1 MLPSTPGNLTSP
13 SIDFIIIRM
22 DTGERF
28 KTIQCP
34 NCNASN
40 SENSSF
46 CNKCGASLEKEQGTL
61 SYSRIQEY
69 EKGDPIHFSPG
80 ANFGDR
86 YIIIEEIGRGGMG
99 RVYKAEDSKLG
110 LTVALKMI
118 RPEYS
123 LSPSAIERFK
133 KEILLA
139 RSITHE
145 NVVRIYDLGEVNE
158 VKFISMEYIKGQNLR
173 ELIHTSGNLTV
184 ETTLNVSTQL
194 GEALRAAHKRGI
206 IHQDLKSSN
215 ILIDNNGKVFITDF
229 GLAKSIETEK
239 ATRPGAIIGTPAYFS
254 PEQAKGEKADQRSD
268 IYSLG
273 IIIYEMLIGKLP
285 FHSETNDGYIQKHIH
300 ERPVPPSKINP
311 AVPQA
316 LDKIILRCLEKDRDK
331 RYQSVEEL
339 IKDLQENVRKFGP
352 FLARAKTKRTLGFI
366 AAAALIIVVAIG
378 VYLSTRGKKSAEPF
392 PSEGRRISLAVMYFI
407 NTTGDK
413 NLDHWRESLSY
424 QVIQALL
431 QSKYIRVLT
440 WDRLLDILEQLKL
453 QDEQRYSWEDLKK
466 VALRG
471 GVNHILHGNY
481 SKAGDTFRINALL
494 RDANTGEVIAPETV
508 EGVGEKSM
516 ISMVDQLAAR
526 IKANLKLSKEE
537 IASDYEKEV
546 GKIITGSPEAM
557 KDYMEGLR
565 CYNKGKFSESIQV
578 LAKAV
583 ALDPGF
589 ALAYKIM
596 AENYQAL
603 GDFDQ
608 AKKYIQTA
616 LSLVDRVSE
625 RERFLIQ
632 GDYSS
637 FFDVSN
643 KNAFDNYKRLLELY
657 PDDEDGNIYLGA
669 LYRELEEWDLAK
681 DYFEKVLKVNDT
693 YDIIY
698 ANLAYVFMAR
708 GLYEKA
714 RDILL
719 AGQNKIPDSAIL
731 HQYLFVVSLAQGR
744 LDLASLELEKASSLA
759 PDDYQNIQ
767 LAGNLYQ
774 IEGNWSEARKAYQ
787 QLLEKDDPDAQN
799 LGQFRICHLDLTQ
812 GKYEQCKKGILLG
825 LKQARTSGR
834 KKHELNLTLL
844 LAYLELQ
851 LKRFA
856 EAVLASNQAIAVA
869 SEINFIEE
877 KMLALNYRGL
887 AYIGTNDSNGAE
899 ETAAEL
905 RQCIA
910 ETEAPK
916 FLRYYNYL
924 MGAIAKE
931 KGLGSQ
937 AIDSFDRGLSLLSY
951 QHTSFDENA
960 FFLDSSASAYYI
972 NGDLEK
978 AQERYQN
985 IISLTTGRLTW
996 GDLYAR
1002 SFYWLG
1008 KIYQKKGVREKA
1020 IEHYEKFLQL
1030 WNKAD
1035 PGLSETKDAQK
1046 QLAALRTAGPE

>member
-1 MLPSTPGNLTSP
+1 
-13 SIDFIIIRM
+13 M
-22 DTGERF
+22 DMGERV

-34 NCNASN
+34 NCHASN
-40 SENSSF
+40 SENSTY
-46 CNKCGASLEKEQGTL
+46 CNKCGTSLEKEQDTL
-61 SYSRIQEY
+61 SYSRLQES
-69 EKGDPIHFSPG
+69 EKTDPIHFSPG
-80 ANFGDR
+80 ASFGER

-99 RVYKAEDSKLG
+99 RVYKAEDTKLD

-123 LSPSAIERFK
+123 LSPSAVERFK

-145 NVVRIYDLGEVNE
+145 NVVRIYDLGEVGD

-173 ELIHTSGNLTV
+173 ELIHTSGKLTV
-184 ETTLNVSTQL
+184 ETTLNISTQL
-194 GEALRAAHKRGI
+194 VEALQAAHKKGI

-229 GLAKSIETEK
+229 GLARSIETEK

-254 PEQAKGEKADQRSD
+254 PEQARGEKADQRSD

-273 IIIYEMLIGKLP
+273 IIIYEMLTGKLP
-285 FHSETNDGYIQKHIH
+285 FQSETSDGYIQKHIH

-311 AVPQA
+311 AVPLA
-316 LDKIILRCLEKDRDK
+316 LDKIVLRCLEKDRDR
-331 RYQSVEEL
+331 RYHDVEEL

-352 FLARAKTKRTLGFI
+352 FLARTKAKRTLGFI
-366 AAAALIIVVAIG
+366 AAAALILAVAVG
-378 VYLSTRGKKSAEPF
+378 VYLSTRGQKPAEPF

-413 NLDHWRESLSY
+413 NLDNWRECLSY
-424 QVIQALL
+424 QIIQALL

-440 WDRLLDILEQLKL
+440 WDRLLDILEQLRL
-453 QDEQRYSWEDLKK
+453 QDEKSYSWEDLKK

-494 RDANTGEVIAPETV
+494 RDARTGDVIAPEMV
-508 EGVGEKSM
+508 EGIGEKSM

-526 IKANLKLSKEE
+526 IKASLNLSKEE

-546 GKIITGSPEAM
+546 GTIITGSPEAM
-557 KDYMEGLR
+557 KVYMEGLG
-565 CYNKGKFSESIQV
+565 YYKGGKFSDSIKV
-578 LAKAV
+578 LEKAV
-583 ALDPGF
+583 AIDPGF
-589 ALAYKIM
+589 ALAYKIL
-596 AENYQAL
+596 AEIYQTL

-608 AKKYIQTA
+608 AKKHIQTA
-616 LSLVDRVSE
+616 LSLVNRVSE

-637 FFDVSN
+637 FFDPSN
-643 KNAFDNYKRLLELY
+643 KRALDNYKKMLELY
-657 PDDEDGNIYLGA
+657 PDDEDGNTYLGA
-669 LYRELEEWDLAK
+669 LYRELEEWNLAK
-681 DYFEKVLKVNDT
+681 DHFEKVLKINDT
-693 YDIIY
+693 KEI
-698 ANLAYVFMAR
+698 AYVNLVYTFMAL

-731 HQYLFVVSLAQGR
+731 HQYSFLVALAQGR

-759 PDDYQNIQ
+759 PDDYQNVQ

-774 IEGNWSEARKAYQ
+774 INGDWSEARKAYQ
-787 QLLEKDDPDAQN
+787 QLLKKDDLDAQY
-799 LGQFRICHLDLTQ
+799 LGQFRVCHLDLTQ
-812 GKYEQCKKGILLG
+812 GKYEQCNKSILLG
-825 LKQARTSGR
+825 LEQARTSGR
-834 KKHELNLTLL
+834 KKQELNLMLL

-851 LKRFA
+851 LKRYP
-856 EAVLASNQAIAVA
+856 EAVLASNQAVA
-869 SEINFIEE
+869 MATEINFIEE

-887 AYIGTNDSNGAE
+887 AYLRTNNSEEAE
-899 ETAAEL
+899 KTAAEL
-905 RQCIA
+905 KQDI
-910 ETEAPK
+910 EKTEAPK

-924 MGAIAKE
+924 IGAIAEK

-937 AIDSFDRGLSLLSY
+937 AVDYFEKCLSLLSD
-951 QHTSFDENA
+951 QHSGFDENA
-960 FFLDSSASAYYI
+960 FFLDASASAYYM
-972 NGDLEK
+972 NGELEK
-978 AQERYQN
+978 AQERYQS
-985 IISLTTGRLTW
+985 IIALTTGRLTW
-996 GDLYAR
+996 GDIYAR

-1008 KIYQKKGVREKA
+1008 KISQKKGAKEKA
-1020 IEHYEKFLQL
+1020 IGQYEKFLQL

-1046 QLAALRTAGPE
+1046 QLAALRAATPE